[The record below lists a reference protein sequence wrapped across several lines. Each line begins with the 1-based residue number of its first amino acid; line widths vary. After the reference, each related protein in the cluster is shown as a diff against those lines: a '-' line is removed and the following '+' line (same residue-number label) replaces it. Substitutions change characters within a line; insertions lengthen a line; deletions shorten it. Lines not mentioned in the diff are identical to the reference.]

1 MPATVVQGAIDM
13 QRGHKTMQQPSLEL
27 PARFD
32 PSGIPCVD
40 SGHGHS
46 RAHAT
51 HRRHA
56 RPLPGLAPKSLMAT
70 VEVVAERGQANWLVW
85 GTDGERPVLFAVAA
99 AAAAEMVDSMAA
111 GERPTAIVEP
121 WQVMLERLD

>member
-1 MPATVVQGAIDM
+1 MPATIVQGAIDM
-13 QRGHKTMQQPSLEL
+13 QRGHRITQEPSLEL

-46 RAHAT
+46 RAHGA
-51 HRRHA
+51 HRRQA
-56 RPLPGLAPKSLMAT
+56 RSLPGLAPKSVIAT
-70 VEVVAERGQANWLVW
+70 VETVAERGDANWLVW
-85 GTDGERPVLFAVAA
+85 GTDGDRPVLFTVAA
-99 AAAAEMVDSMAA
+99 AAAAEMLDSVAA
-111 GERPTAIVEP
+111 GDMTTAIVEP